1 MIQVGRMIFYDKGTG
16 QVLVTTPSQEGAN
29 VYDNPEDL
37 VTMYPDLRD
46 RDRNTFDV
54 IQLDYGQYD
63 RDFEQAINW
72 QVNLETKMLEFIYPD
87 PNNPEEPQPFR
98 KALTEEIEELRQ
110 ENTLLKAQ
118 NTALSERADF
128 IEDVVAEMA
137 MQVYQ

>member
-16 QVLVTTPSQEGAN
+16 QVLITTPSQQSTH

-37 VTMYPDLRD
+37 VTLYPDLRD

-72 QVNLETKMLEFIYPD
+72 QVNLDNKTLEFIYPD

-98 KALTEEIEELRQ
+98 KPLTEEVED
-110 ENTLLKAQ
+110 LK
-118 NTALSERADF
+118 RAD
-128 IEDVVAEMA
+128 IENKQAIAELTMMIAVPMA
-137 MQVYQ
+137 